1 MTDETARTPF
11 TTRRQRGSA
20 LLVSL
25 MVMVGL
31 SLLGLGFVAISE
43 TESAIS
49 VNERNY
55 MESLTVAEAGA
66 RAVVEMFQDADW
78 ASGLGI
84 LPPNNTA
91 IKTSRVVLSYTGYYK
106 ATPTDLLFDSPFKPA
121 KGDRFFGDEE
131 HADIII
137 NASKGSVAT
146 TYLETLNEA
155 LFGTDPNPRITEV
168 LVYAPPI
175 VAGTLVGGFWTTG
188 DRFGVATIKV
198 TAVKTGPNGQPA
210 ARRSVKIIMGETP
223 LPGASGPIQTEGAL
237 GNAGNYEVYWG
248 KVTALQALKVIKPA
262 VSLPWF
268 DASERVYF
276 EYGYDTTRPW
286 LPNNDYT
293 TYAMGTVV
301 HPPLSVRTVIPEL
314 RRWAYKMT
322 GAGNN
327 SGAEPPAADWP
338 QTKGLPFT
346 TGNVTWETV
355 YSSQYPIE
363 PSEPYESA
371 EWLYELVGKSIQDP
385 WFQART
391 RSLDLCYNNNCV
403 PTPNLPQPY
412 KYNNPAQDETT
423 LYANFF
429 KDQTHTEPSDRVEVT
444 FPTIDYE
451 FWKEVAQSAE
461 PDSGIIYLQWDP
473 VKQLFRSL
481 DNVEMTAVQ
490 WLNAL
495 DNGYGAGF
503 YFFDTAN
510 GLNPQYGMG
519 GTLTPDIIVNSSDKG
534 PSGFY
539 QMQGFIYMN
548 ATNFGTGGV
557 GSINPD
563 DVFPMPGEPYR
574 DIGYRKVDK
583 DTGLFEKD
591 ASGDF
596 VIEYR
601 NSDDWEFQDLD
612 DDYTFDIVT
621 AERTIK
627 RPGDGSTVTVWLP
640 VLYFEGCTVGTD
652 CSEPHE
658 PYLNLIYPTVA
669 NPSDP
674 VTVGWFASNDASK
687 LRPKLRLSENTP
699 NSCTETSEPWEC
711 TGIGWD
717 EDGAVVRLNPVL
729 NGILYNE
736 GGYDAQGN
744 SLYYGSLLIRGTFK
758 GNGTPAVY
766 FNECILKN
774 CWQEQLNLPK
784 VIVQSTQTDQ

>member
-1 MTDETARTPF
+1 MTKKRNRMLSP
-11 TTRRQRGSA
+11 RRQRGSA

-55 MESLTVAEAGA
+55 AETLAVAEAGA
-66 RAVVEMFQDADW
+66 KAVVEMFQDADW
-78 ASGLGI
+78 AAGIGI
-84 LPPNNTA
+84 LPPNKTA
-91 IKTSRVVLSYTGYYK
+91 IKTERVVGSYTGRYK
-106 ATPTDLLFDSPFKPA
+106 ASPVDRLFDSPFKPA
-121 KGDRFFGDEE
+121 PGDRFFGDEE
-131 HADIII
+131 HADVII
-137 NASKGSVAT
+137 NASKGSDAVA
-146 TYLETLNEA
+146 YLATLNEA
-155 LFGTDPNPRITEV
+155 LFGENPNPHITEV
-168 LVYAPPI
+168 LVYAPPM
-175 VAGTLVGGFWTTG
+175 VGGTLTGGFWTSG

-198 TAVKTGPNGQPA
+198 TAVKDGPGGDPI
-210 ARRSVKIIMGETP
+210 ARRAVKIIMGETP

-248 KVTALQALKVIKPA
+248 KVTALQALKVINPS

-286 LPNNDYT
+286 EPNKDYT
-293 TYAMGTVV
+293 TLAIGTVV
-301 HPPLSVRTVIPEL
+301 HPPKAARTAIPEL
-314 RRWAYKMT
+314 RRWAYELT
-322 GAGNN
+322 VPGND
-327 SGAEPPAADWP
+327 SGAEPLPTFWS
-338 QTKGLPFT
+338 QTKDEEIT
-346 TGNVTWETV
+346 TGNVKFKTV
-355 YSSQYPIE
+355 YSAQYPVE
-363 PSEPYESA
+363 PSVTYESA
-371 EWLYELVGKSIQDP
+371 EWLYELVGKQIQDP

-391 RSLDLCYNNNCV
+391 RSLDLCYNNNCT
-403 PTPNLPQPY
+403 PTPAGPHPY
-412 KYNNPAQDETT
+412 KYNNAAQDETS
-423 LYANFF
+423 LLSNFF

-461 PDSGIIYLQWDP
+461 PDSGIIYLQWDA
-473 VKQLFRSL
+473 VKQEFRSL
-481 DNVEMTAVQ
+481 DNVSMSAVA
-490 WLNAL
+490 WLNAI
-495 DNGYGAGF
+495 DNGYGPGF

-510 GLNPQYGMG
+510 GLNPQYGYG

-534 PSGFY
+534 PSGLF

-548 ATNFGTGGV
+548 ATFFGTGGV
-557 GSINPD
+557 GAINPE

-583 DTGLFEKD
+583 DTGLFVKD

-596 VIEYR
+596 VLE
-601 NSDDWEFQDLD
+601 NKNTDDWEFQDLD
-612 DDYTFDIVT
+612 DDFTFDIVT
-621 AERTIK
+621 EERTIK
-627 RPGDGSTVTVWLP
+627 RPGDGSSVTVWLP
-640 VLYFEGCTVGTD
+640 ILYKEGCTVGTD

-658 PYLNLIYPTVA
+658 PYLNFIYPDID
-669 NPSDP
+669 DP
-674 VTVGWFASNDASK
+674 TGAVTVGWHDSDDLAKMS
-687 LRPKLRLSENTP
+687 PKVRLSENTP
-699 NSCTETSEPWEC
+699 NACTTTSEQWEC
-711 TGIGWD
+711 TGNWRD
-717 EDGAVVRLNPVL
+717 EDGALVRLNPVL

-744 SLYYGSLLIRGTFK
+744 SLYYGSLLIRAEFK

-784 VIVQSTQTDQ
+784 VIIQSTQTDQ

>member
-1 MTDETARTPF
+1 MKRYRTS
-11 TTRRQRGSA
+11 QLHSGERGSA

-55 MESLTVAEAGA
+55 LETLAVAETGA
-66 RAVVEMFQDADW
+66 KAVVEMFQDADW
-78 ASGLGI
+78 AAGI
-84 LPPNNTA
+84 DVLPPNNTA
-91 IKTSRVVLSYTGYYK
+91 IKTERVVGGYTGYYK
-106 ATPTDLLFDSPFKPA
+106 TTPTELLFDSPFKPA
-121 KGDRFFGDEE
+121 RTDRFFGDEE
-131 HADIII
+131 HADVVI
-137 NASKGSVAT
+137 NASKGSVAVD
-146 TYLETLNEA
+146 YLAALNEA
-155 LFGTDPNPRITEV
+155 LFGADPNPRITEI
-168 LVYAPPI
+168 LVYAPP
-175 VAGTLVGGFWTTG
+175 VVGGNKVGGFWIDGT
-188 DRFGVATIKV
+188 RFGVATIKV
-198 TAVKTGPNGQPA
+198 TAVKDGPNGQPV
-210 ARRSVKIIMGETP
+210 ARRAVKINMGETP

-262 VSLPWF
+262 VALPWF

-286 LPNNDYT
+286 TANTDYT
-293 TYAMGTVV
+293 TSAIGTVV
-301 HPPLSVRTVIPEL
+301 HPPKTARLVIPEL

-322 GAGNN
+322 IAGNN
-327 SGAEPPAADWP
+327 SGAEPVPADWP
-338 QTKGLPFT
+338 QTLGQEII

-355 YSSQYPIE
+355 YASQYPIE
-363 PSEPYESA
+363 PSEAYESA

-391 RSLDLCYNNNCV
+391 RSLDLCYNNNCI
-403 PTPNLPQPY
+403 PTPPGPHPF

-423 LYANFF
+423 LYSNFF
-429 KDQTHTEPSDRVEVT
+429 KLQDHTEDPNWVEVT

-461 PDSGIIYLQWDP
+461 PDSGIIYLQWDAT
-473 VKQLFRSL
+473 KQVFRSL
-481 DNVEMTAVQ
+481 DNVEKTAVE
-490 WLNAL
+490 WLNAI

-510 GLNPQYGMG
+510 GINPQYGMG
-519 GTLTPDIIVNSSDKG
+519 GTLTPDIIVNSADKG
-534 PSGFY
+534 PSGFF

-548 ATNFGTGGV
+548 AAFFGTGGV
-557 GSINPD
+557 GAINPQ

-574 DIGYRKVDK
+574 DVGYRKVDK
-583 DTGLFEKD
+583 DTGLFLKD
-591 ASGDF
+591 AAGDF
-596 VIEYR
+596 IIEGKS
-601 NSDDWEFQDLD
+601 SDDWEFQDLD
-612 DDYTFDIVT
+612 DDYVFDIVT
-621 AERTIK
+621 AERTIT
-627 RPGDGSTVTVWLP
+627 RPGDNSVVTVWLP
-640 VLYFEGCTVGTD
+640 VTYFEGCTVGTD

-658 PYLNLIYPTVA
+658 PYLNLIYPTVTNA
-669 NPSDP
+669 NDP
-674 VTVGWFASNDASK
+674 VTVGWHASNDLSK
-687 LRPKLRLSENTP
+687 MRPKLRIDEDTP
-699 NSCTETSEPWEC
+699 NSCTVTSEQWEC
-711 TGIGWD
+711 TGNWRD

-729 NGILYNE
+729 NGILFNE

-744 SLYYGSLLIRGTFK
+744 ATYYGSLLIKSEFK

-774 CWQEQLNLPK
+774 CWQEMLNLPK
-784 VIVQSTQTDQ
+784 VIIQSSQTDQ